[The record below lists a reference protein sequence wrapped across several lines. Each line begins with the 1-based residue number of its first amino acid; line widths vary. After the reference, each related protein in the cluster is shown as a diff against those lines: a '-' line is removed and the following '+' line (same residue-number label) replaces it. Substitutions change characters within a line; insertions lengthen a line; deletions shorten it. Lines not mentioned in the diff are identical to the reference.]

1 MELYLST
8 RFLWKIMTPIT
19 VCIVSDVRVHCDGLA
34 VLLSHWPLIKVLGA
48 HTAGEAPSAIHAMNT
63 DVALLDMPRPS
74 VMRFLDSLRCIGP
87 SPRIVAIGMRTT
99 SEVLTCAAAGIDG
112 VVRTDAPVADMVSMI
127 ERVARGSVGLSS
139 RPATSLA
146 ATVDPNPDDPHMPLT
161 ARELQ
166 VADLMNLGLANKEIA
181 NRLGVEPCTAK
192 NHVRNILNK
201 LAVHRRGTAV
211 AKLRDLIAERFGT
224 PTVRLTKR

>member
-8 RFLWKIMTPIT
+8 RFLWKIMTPIN
-19 VCIVSDVRVHCDGLA
+19 VCIVSDVRVHCEGLA

-48 HTAGEAPSAIHAMNT
+48 HTAAEAPAVIQTTNT
-63 DVALLDMPRPS
+63 DVALLDMPRPG
-74 VMRFLDSLRCIGP
+74 VMRFLDALRCIGP
-87 SPRIVAIGMRTT
+87 SPRIVAIGVRTA

-112 VVRTDAPVADMVSMI
+112 FVRTDAPIADTVCMI
-127 ERVARGSVGLSS
+127 ERVVRGGVSLSAGL
-139 RPATSLA
+139 ATSLTG
-146 ATVDPNPDDPHMPLT
+146 TVDPGNREPHTLLT

-192 NHVRNILNK
+192 NHVRNIMNK
-201 LAVHRRGTAV
+201 LAVHRRGRAA
-211 AKLRDLIAERFGT
+211 AKLRELIAE
-224 PTVRLTKR
+224 

>member
-1 MELYLST
+1 
-8 RFLWKIMTPIT
+8 MTPIT
-19 VCIVSDVRVHCDGLA
+19 VYIVSDVRVHCDGLA

-48 HTAGEAPSAIHAMNT
+48 HTAAEAPSAIHTMNS

-74 VMRFLDSLRCIGP
+74 VMQFLDSLRCNGS
-87 SPRIVAIGMRTT
+87 SPRIVAIGMRTA

-112 VVRTDAPVADMVSMI
+112 VVRTDAPTADMVSMI
-127 ERVARGSVGLSS
+127 ERVARGNAGLSS
-139 RPATSLA
+139 RSAASLPATADSSSG
-146 ATVDPNPDDPHMPLT
+146 DPHMPLT

-166 VADLMNLGLANKEIA
+166 VANLMNLGLANKEIA

-192 NHVRNILNK
+192 NHVRNILSK

-211 AKLRDLIAERFGT
+211 AKLRELLAERFGT
-224 PTVRLTKR
+224 PAGR